1 MLLHG
6 ETKWWGAWWGIS
18 EWLDAGV
25 NSLAGR
31 RHFDLVECI
40 CGEKANH
47 LGGGFGIEVLVIA
60 AAHTRHRLKSVY
72 MDYVAD
78 VRPAGPPFPRM
89 VARWVGISPA
99 SGQGAARSNGF
110 FRGSLH
116 LRDCRSVNIKQT
128 QRTGDR
134 QLAAGRSARRPQRPF
149 RDLWARRLS
158 VLGRAP
164 CGSTA
169 FSKTVCI

>member
-1 MLLHG
+1 MPASFCVWLGEAAPALGRYCDALQWWGRYLPAWCSCEHLLLLHG

-78 VRPAGPPFPRM
+78 VRPSGPVFPRM

-99 SGQGAARSNGF
+99 SG
-110 FRGSLH
+110 LW
-116 LRDCRSVNIKQT
+116 
-128 QRTGDR
+128 
-134 QLAAGRSARRPQRPF
+134 AGRRAGQRFFP
-149 RDLWARRLS
+149 R
-158 VLGRAP
+158 
-164 CGSTA
+164 
-169 FSKTVCI
+169 